1 MDEAAQKNRLR
12 YPQALQRDSSLGH
25 TNSAIKRLE
34 RKRRPKYSNIVHKLV
49 SVTAILA
56 IDSSIDILSQVDAVL
71 AQSVHPE
78 HIWIVADS
86 DVHLPKAL
94 TADYLP
100 HYVGFRVF
108 YREHIGE
115 RNWISVANLA
125 TTDFTW
131 VMTNGVR
138 PGIRYLERLLRLSQT
153 DEYRYALIGTE
164 GAILPFSGNMT
175 TLDVDEMTCFPQA
188 IEAGE
193 LPNMSVAVDM
203 LTDTW
208 LLRQEWVP
216 IIMAQTTPQLSLVP
230 IGFRISLTLN
240 YVGITTVTLPINPIE
255 VAYWGDIREHTRTMH
270 EQGSF
275 SCRQKKEELTFNRDW
290 YHILTRNQ
298 HTLVTEIRELAENA
312 DDSVDVAFLVSNL
325 DELNAITPIMCTF
338 IEKERSV
345 HLINVGHH
353 SVARMRSGSSLNA
366 QSNCH
371 PDHVYDV
378 NPTSFANDRVFID
391 HIQIIPKTHALLQLL
406 KPRIVFHPS
415 RNAMW
420 TTLANLDTDVTS
432 TFIALPSEDL
442 KHMSWMATLPIDA
455 LMSKFEDDRTSNMAV
470 NGRINGISYLRME
483 FC

>member
-1 MDEAAQKNRLR
+1 MGQKNRLR

-25 TNSAIKRLE
+25 SNNAIKRLE
-34 RKRRPKYSNIVHKLV
+34 RKRRPNYTNIVHKLV

-108 YREHIGE
+108 FREHIGE

-125 TTDFTW
+125 TTKFTW

-153 DEYRYALIGTE
+153 DEYRHALIGTE

-175 TLDVDEMTCFPQA
+175 TLDVDEMICFPQA

-208 LLRQEWVP
+208 LLRQEWIP

-230 IGFRISLTLN
+230 TGFKISLTLN
-240 YVGITTVTLPINPIE
+240 YAGIKTVALPINPIE
-255 VAYWGDIREHTRTMH
+255 VAYWGDVREHTRTMH

-290 YHILTRNQ
+290 YQILTRNQ
-298 HTLVTEIRELAENA
+298 HTLVTEIRELAESANE
-312 DDSVDVAFLVSNL
+312 SVDVAFLVSNL
-325 DELNAITPIMCTF
+325 DELNAITPMMCTF
-338 IEKERSV
+338 IEKDRSV
-345 HLINVGHH
+345 HLINVGDH
-353 SVARMRSGSSLNA
+353 SVARMRSGALLKHQN
-366 QSNCH
+366 NCH
-371 PDHVYDV
+371 PDHIYDL
-378 NPTSFANDRVFID
+378 NPTLLANDRVFMD
-391 HIQIIPKTHALLQLL
+391 QTQIVPMIHELLQLL
-406 KPRIVFHPS
+406 NPRIVIHPS
-415 RNAMW
+415 RNAIW
-420 TTLANLDTDVTS
+420 NTLATLDRDVTS
-432 TFIALPSEDL
+432 TFIALPSEDF
-442 KHMSWMATLPIDA
+442 KHAAWMATLPMNALLSKLKID
-455 LMSKFEDDRTSNMAV
+455 
-470 NGRINGISYLRME
+470 
-483 FC
+483 